1 MKNILRFWC
10 WRFYRS
16 FFSREVLPF
25 YTWFHPPSLDYD
37 VSLHIL
43 VVLIV
48 VIPTSPRTSKT
59 ESGCKSYCRFRID
72 VSAVFWGP
80 EFPVPRPDIS
90 GPGRIFPA
98 KYPVYAPKCSAKDF
112 LVT

>member
-43 VVLIV
+43 VVLVV
-48 VIPTSPRTSKT
+48 VIPTSTRTSKT
-59 ESGCKSYCRFRID
+59 EFVCKSYRNFRIAMFLSLGGAD
-72 VSAVFWGP
+72 N
-80 EFPVPRPDIS
+80 
-90 GPGRIFPA
+90 PA
-98 KYPVYAPKCSAKDF
+98 PNGFLAKDF
-112 LVT
+112 GGCHADAPRIIWSKGAG